1 MKNLVLLIF
10 LAFGLI
16 GFSQNQWVIKDSIN
30 GAPRSAAV
38 SFVLNGEG
46 FTVAGL
52 DESGFRRKM
61 YSYTYWQ
68 DDWDDEI
75 SMGGVNGSGLSRGS
89 ACAFSIQNQ
98 GYVCL
103 GQGETNPF
111 FKDLWEYDLATG
123 AWTQKADFIGSPRR
137 SAVAFT
143 INDEAYVGTGQDA
156 SGFKKDMYKY
166 SSFTNSWTQVSDFQG
181 TARKDAVG
189 FTIGSQG
196 YIGTGDDG
204 VLKNDFWQYNPS
216 TDLWLQKADF
226 PGTKRRG
233 ATAWGIFPQG
243 WICTGEDINSNYTN
257 DLWEYNYFTN
267 NWVQRAPFL
276 GEGRTEAIAFVIQEV
291 AFVGSGFN
299 GEFLDDL
306 YAYRRIVGLE
316 EVNDYSTLEIYPNP
330 VRSFFNIKVNTTGL
344 KVEIFSLSGQ
354 NVTDKVQIENTSEGF
369 IVYKNE
375 LSSGNYFI
383 SLRHT
388 KQGSVHQSKF
398 IIL

>member
-1 MKNLVLLIF
+1 MKILVLFIF
-10 LAFGLI
+10 LALNLTA
-16 GFSQNQWVIKDSIN
+16 FSQDQWIIKDSIN
-30 GAPRSAAV
+30 GAPRSVAV

-46 FTVAGL
+46 FTVSGL
-52 DESGFRRKM
+52 DDSGFRRKM
-61 YSYTYWQ
+61 YSYTFWQ
-68 DDWDDEI
+68 DDWDDEV
-75 SMGGVNGSGLSRGS
+75 SMGGINGSGLSRGS

-111 FKDLWEYDLATG
+111 FKDLWEFDLATG

-143 INDEAYVGTGQDA
+143 INDEGYVGTGQDA

-166 SSFTNSWTQVSDFQG
+166 NKSTNARTQVSDFQG

-189 FTIGSQG
+189 FNIGGQG

-204 VLKNDFWQYNPS
+204 VVRNDFWQYNS
-216 TDLWLQKADF
+216 TTDLWVQKASF
-226 PGTKRRG
+226 PGTERRG
-233 ATAWGIFPQG
+233 AAAWGIFPQG
-243 WICTGEDINSNYTN
+243 FICAGEDINSNYTK

-267 NWVQRAPFL
+267 NWVQRADFL
-276 GEGRTEAIAFVIQEV
+276 GVGRTEAIAFVIQDV
-291 AFVGSGFN
+291 AFVGSGYN

-306 YAYRRIVGLE
+306 YAYRRIVNIE
-316 EVNDYSTLEIYPNP
+316 EVNDFSTIEIYPNP
-330 VRSFFNIKVNTTGL
+330 VRSFFKIKVNTAGL
-344 KVEIFSLSGQ
+344 KVEIFSCLGE
-354 NVTDKVQIENTSEGF
+354 NITDQVQVEKTSEEF
-369 IVYKNE
+369 IVHKNN

-383 SLRHT
+383 SLRH
-388 KQGSVHQSKF
+388 KDQGSVYQSKF